1 MLLNGTEEKRN
12 IWSDAPY
19 SLANATWYGHRKLVK
34 NDTHW
39 FACFDRYGD
48 DDFSYQ
54 AVVMKSID
62 GINWE
67 DTGFPFTP
75 NGGVSYAYPN
85 MAVDSLGRIHLCA
98 NDNTNNAIKYCIYEN
113 AAWGF
118 VETLPEL
125 PDGSYVDTDI
135 IVLIDS
141 NDKPHV
147 VFASGGSNI
156 KVYYSNKVLGSWST
170 YEAVQASAPRHSF
183 DSAVMDIEGNIH
195 ITMIN
200 YIDYFIYYTKGVAG
214 AWSTWELIFNGLDAN
229 GSDIAVDSTGNPFIV
244 IARGTELSLFTKS
257 AIWAGQQISSMTD
270 NIHPNIHISSEDK
283 IYLAWGQ
290 APTPGYDNQQIF
302 FASNEAGSWGQ
313 PVNISHDD
321 TLSGWAYSIVWADD
335 LACGVMAMNYDYTHI
350 CVWFAGGT
358 PATYFDKW
366 GGLSLNLT
374 EYNRNEIGQLA
385 TEKSLIAYTKITA
398 PQSRLLS
405 KGRLRER
412 RSVGG
417 WATKEDFDLL
427 ENDYET
433 FTKKK
438 VEFHDG
444 TIINPAIIED
454 LSATRQKGTEAVFFE
469 ITFLEV

>member
-12 IWSDAPY
+12 IWTDAPY

-39 FACFDRYGD
+39 FSCFDRYGD
-48 DDFSYQ
+48 DDYSYQ
-54 AVVMKSID
+54 AVVMKSTD

-67 DTGFPFTP
+67 DTVFPFTP

-85 MAVDSLGRIHLCA
+85 MAVDSSGRIHLCA

-118 VETLPEL
+118 VETLPAL
-125 PDGSYVDTDI
+125 PSTYIDADI
-135 IVLIDS
+135 IILIDS
-141 NDKPHV
+141 SDKPHV
-147 VFASGGSNI
+147 VFATGGSNG
-156 KVYYSNKVLGSWST
+156 KVYYSNKVSESWSA
-170 YEAVQASAPRHSF
+170 YEAVQPSVPRYYL
-183 DSAVMDIEGNIH
+183 DSAAIDKNKNIH
-195 ITMIN
+195 ITMVSFSDF
-200 YIDYFIYYTKGVAG
+200 YIYYTNGKAG
-214 AWSTWELIFNGLDAN
+214 AWSPWEMVFSGTDAN
-229 GSDIAVDSTGNPFIV
+229 GSDIGVDSIGNPYIV

-257 AIWAGQQISSMTD
+257 AIWTGEQISSMTD
-270 NIHPNIHISSEDK
+270 NIHPNIHISPGDK
-283 IYLAWGQ
+283 IYLSWGQ

-350 CVWFAGGT
+350 CGWFAGGT

-366 GGLSLNLT
+366 GSLSLNLT

-444 TIINPAIIED
+444 TIINPAIIEE
-454 LSATRQKGTEAVFFE
+454 LSASRQKGTDAVFFE